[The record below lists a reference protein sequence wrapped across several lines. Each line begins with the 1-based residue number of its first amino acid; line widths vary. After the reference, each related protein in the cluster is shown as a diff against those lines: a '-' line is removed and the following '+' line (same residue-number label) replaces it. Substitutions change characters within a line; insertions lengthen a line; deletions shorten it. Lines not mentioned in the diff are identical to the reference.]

1 MSSEEGDRVQ
11 VVGAVDDRPLR
22 RPPGVLLVVAGL
34 VVGLAVG
41 ILITLSGTPS
51 GGVDQ
56 PPATTTTTVPVAG
69 ATTTATISEFRTE
82 RYIERIEE
90 LETELADA
98 QQQVFELGL
107 ETNPTEY
114 AFVVDCEASL
124 RNQFGQDWQAN
135 SYFVGPVWFFR
146 LDELSR
152 EEAWG
157 GETWAA
163 VFAGVEQGDTV
174 TLVVPASERDN
185 YSLLWN
191 PATWRAAAGYS
202 VASGEPAVTL
212 RACDRYHTAFNGGFV
227 AEKFYCAPLDVFLGD
242 STEPERIILRLGVT
256 DCPDGSTLLEK
267 PELGPVPDVTGSILR
282 DARLAIR
289 LAALVPEVNDRDPI
303 DPEGMVWSQEPNDG
317 GTYQPQ
323 TIVGLRTCQPADHV
337 IATYQERLAR
347 TGVALTAAW
356 MAPALNPSL
365 ESWYFV
371 SALVSGGP
379 TDGQTATW
387 VLPSYVAP
395 ADPINT
401 PNLSIPANEVSQGF
415 DFGFQRATP
424 EDYGVDDWFDLDGA
438 AASQRCVSLSRSR

>member
-69 ATTTATISEFRTE
+69 ATTTTTISEFRTE

-174 TLVVPASERDN
+174 T
-185 YSLLWN
+185 
-191 PATWRAAAGYS
+191 
-202 VASGEPAVTL
+202 
-212 RACDRYHTAFNGGFV
+212 
-227 AEKFYCAPLDVFLGD
+227 
-242 STEPERIILRLGVT
+242 
-256 DCPDGSTLLEK
+256 
-267 PELGPVPDVTGSILR
+267 
-282 DARLAIR
+282 
-289 LAALVPEVNDRDPI
+289 
-303 DPEGMVWSQEPNDG
+303 
-317 GTYQPQ
+317 
-323 TIVGLRTCQPADHV
+323 GLRT
-337 IATYQERLAR
+337 
-347 TGVALTAAW
+347 
-356 MAPALNPSL
+356 
-365 ESWYFV
+365 
-371 SALVSGGP
+371 SAS
-379 TDGQTATW
+379 
-387 VLPSYVAP
+387 
-395 ADPINT
+395 
-401 PNLSIPANEVSQGF
+401 
-415 DFGFQRATP
+415 
-424 EDYGVDDWFDLDGA
+424 
-438 AASQRCVSLSRSR
+438 

>member
-56 PPATTTTTVPVAG
+56 PPATT
-69 ATTTATISEFRTE
+69 TISEFRTE

-163 VFAGVEQGDTV
+163 VFAGVEQGDT
-174 TLVVPASERDN
+174 
-185 YSLLWN
+185 
-191 PATWRAAAGYS
+191 
-202 VASGEPAVTL
+202 
-212 RACDRYHTAFNGGFV
+212 
-227 AEKFYCAPLDVFLGD
+227 
-242 STEPERIILRLGVT
+242 
-256 DCPDGSTLLEK
+256 
-267 PELGPVPDVTGSILR
+267 
-282 DARLAIR
+282 
-289 LAALVPEVNDRDPI
+289 
-303 DPEGMVWSQEPNDG
+303 
-317 GTYQPQ
+317 
-323 TIVGLRTCQPADHV
+323 
-337 IATYQERLAR
+337 
-347 TGVALTAAW
+347 
-356 MAPALNPSL
+356 
-365 ESWYFV
+365 
-371 SALVSGGP
+371 
-379 TDGQTATW
+379 
-387 VLPSYVAP
+387 
-395 ADPINT
+395 
-401 PNLSIPANEVSQGF
+401 
-415 DFGFQRATP
+415 
-424 EDYGVDDWFDLDGA
+424 
-438 AASQRCVSLSRSR
+438 